1 MRDIEI
7 SLSRAM
13 KVFPMEKDSDSEEF
27 SDPEDSSS
35 SFPSSSSQSEYM
47 CMLYCFLLVSIVHH
61 IIIVFTINLIS
72 LL

>member
-35 SFPSSSSQSEYM
+35 FPSSSSQSEYM
-47 CMLYCFLLVSIVHH
+47 CMLYCLLLVSIIHH
-61 IIIVFTINLIS
+61 IIIVFTMNLIS
-72 LL
+72 LW